1 MSKVVKGIK
10 KVFRSV
16 VKVVKRIWKPLVI
29 AAAVYFTAGAALA
42 YFAPAAGAAGAAA
55 GVTGAAGAAAAG
67 GSAAAASAAVS
78 GAAAAMGATTMAAG
92 TTLGGALAGTTT
104 AAIASS
110 AAAVGQAAVSA
121 ASRGA
126 YTRTAMAMSAGKPG
140 IPAAINA
147 ATTPAAQTPS
157 LLSRVGT
164 AVRGMEGYERAMYV
178 QTLISGV
185 SGLMQPKPPTADQ
198 TAQANARF
206 RGSYFGVG
214 EDDKQEFDP
223 VASYNEF
230 WQPRAGESYR
240 GGMPDNRGQ
249 APAAQPQSPLATAA
263 SSANANQRRPTSS
276 TQPRSTAPNTKQQP
290 PSFLEDDENAD
301 GNAGAYSPNDY
312 YG

>member
-10 KVFRSV
+10 KAFRSV
-16 VKVVKRIWKPLVI
+16 VKVVKKIWRPLVI
-29 AAAVYFTAGAALA
+29 AAAVYFTAGAALS
-42 YFAPAAGAAGAAA
+42 YFGAGAASAGVAGATTAA
-55 GVTGAAGAAAAG
+55 GAAG
-67 GSAAAASAAVS
+67 GSAATAASAIMGSSAAV
-78 GAAAAMGATTMAAG
+78 GATTMAAG
-92 TTLGGALAGTTT
+92 TTLGGALAGSTT

-110 AAAVGQAAVSA
+110 AAVVGQAAVSA

-126 YTRTAMAMSAGKPG
+126 YTRTAMAMSTGRPG

-147 ATTPAAQTPS
+147 ATTPATQTPS

-185 SGLMQPKPPTADQ
+185 SGLLQPKPPTADQ

-206 RGSYFGVG
+206 RGSYFGVN
-214 EDDKQEFDP
+214 EDGQQEFDP
-223 VASYNEF
+223 VESYNQF
-230 WQPRAGESYR
+230 WKPRAGEGYR
-240 GGMPDNRGQ
+240 GGMPDNRDQ

>member
-10 KVFRSV
+10 KAFKSV
-16 VKVVKRIWKPLVI
+16 VKVVRKIWKPLVI
-29 AAAVYFTAGAALA
+29 AAAVYFTAGAALS
-42 YFAPAAGAAGAAA
+42 YFGAAGATTAA
-55 GVTGAAGAAAAG
+55 
-67 GSAAAASAAVS
+67 
-78 GAAAAMGATTMAAG
+78 
-92 TTLGGALAGTTT
+92 AGTTT
-104 AAIASS
+104 AVAGTTTAVTAAGANLASVGLTGMGAITGTT
-110 AAAVGQAAVSA
+110 AATATTATMGLAGLGGSLGTWSGATAAF
-121 ASRGA
+121 SR
-126 YTRTAMAMSAGKPG
+126 TTMAMAAGKPG
-140 IPAAINA
+140 IQA
-147 ATTPAAQTPS
+147 ATNAVATPPPAPPPS
-157 LLSRVGT
+157 LGSRIGD